1 MTRNADHVRRANA
14 WQWGAIGVGSAA
26 AVLAVGALV
35 LSVTITPGQGTVLGG
50 FGVLV
55 GAGLAFYTGHASR
68 TSRERIE
75 RDNAARAERELEQQ
89 QRHFDE
95 QQRVDAAD
103 RAADRRAAITRD
115 LRGRFTVAATQL
127 ADPSPAIRLA
137 GVYSL
142 IALAD
147 DWTTHDNTTERDVC
161 VALLLSY
168 LRAPQTDPEPDDDD
182 ALPHLHVRE
191 TIVRQVAKRTQLPT
205 DKPRSWRSVEGVSFA
220 RCDLRRLDLRGA
232 QLDGFDFT
240 FALMHEVKL
249 TDATLTGSTLVGA
262 KLADAVLFRASLRR
276 ANLRR
281 ARCSGARFTGA
292 DLTEARAS
300 SADFTGA
307 SFSTAVLTK
316 AKLGGA
322 NFANASFVGTTMLGA
337 FLRRAKNLDYALLD
351 EVQYDDETVWPADF
365 TPPPP
370 FDPDDE

>member
-1 MTRNADHVRRANA
+1 M
-14 WQWGAIGVGSAA
+14 GVGSAA

-35 LSVTITPGQGTVLGG
+35 LSVTVTPGQGTVLGG
-50 FGVLV
+50 LGVLV
-55 GAGLAFYTGHASR
+55 GAGVAFYTGRSGR
-68 TSRERIE
+68 VSRERIE
-75 RDNAARAERELEQQ
+75 RANSARAERELEQQ

-95 QQRVDAAD
+95 QQRVDAVE
-103 RAADRRAAITRD
+103 RAPDRRAETTRD
-115 LRGRFTVAATQL
+115 LRGRFTVAASQL

-168 LRAPQTDPEPDDDD
+168 LRAPQTDPAPDEVGSR
-182 ALPHLHVRE
+182 PHLHVRG
-191 TIVRQVAKRTQLPT
+191 TIVRQIAKRSQLPEEE
-205 DKPRSWRSVEGVSFA
+205 PRSWRSVEDMSFA

-232 QLDGFDFT
+232 RLDGCDFT

-249 TDATLTGSTLVGA
+249 TDATLTGATLVGTWMT
-262 KLADAVLFRASLRR
+262 DAVLLRASLRR
-276 ANLRR
+276 TNLRR

-292 DLTEARAS
+292 DLTEARTS

-307 SFSTAVLTK
+307 SFSAAVLTK

-322 NFANASFVGTTMLGA
+322 NFAKAIFAGTTMHGA

-351 EVQYDDETVWPADF
+351 EVQYDNETVWPADF